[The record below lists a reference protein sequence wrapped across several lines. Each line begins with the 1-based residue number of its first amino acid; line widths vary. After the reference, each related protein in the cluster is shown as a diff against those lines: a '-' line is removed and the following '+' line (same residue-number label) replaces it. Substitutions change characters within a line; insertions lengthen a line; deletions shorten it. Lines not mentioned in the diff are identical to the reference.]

1 MRTQKI
7 DISQKNG
14 HFLRKEH
21 RQPLRLAIFV
31 VPLHRQKE
39 TDTSIGLRIT
49 ESKVLVKV
57 KDLLEGIS

>member
-1 MRTQKI
+1 ML
-7 DISQKNG
+7 DLCQKNS
-14 HFLRKEH
+14 HFLQKTS